1 MKKHVLALAV
11 AAAIPTIAAAQNVSV
26 YGTLDHSIGSQNT
39 AGGVTTT
46 SNFNSIVSTSVIG
59 FRGSEDLGGGL
70 KANFQIEGAINTKNG
85 EFGKDADAD
94 GDGAVGGG
102 NDASFAPPLFSRE
115 AWVGISGGFGELR
128 FGVTDV
134 TRAQGVDATIAT
146 FGNLNDFV
154 QDLGADTQNTIRYI
168 SPVVSGFQF
177 EAGYANSATTAAKG
191 STDVTSASLA
201 YVNGPLTVLVGHT
214 IADLTATTKDTQTAV
229 GVNYDM
235 GVARLGVAMNRIDSD
250 TAASDNKESIVSVV
264 VPLGGGL
271 DATAS
276 YNKRDRLNGDDGKI
290 VTAGF
295 IKALSKRTGLYA
307 AYQNNNNTTTADVT
321 NFYVG
326 LRHSF

>member
-85 EFGKDADAD
+85 EFGKDAD
-94 GDGAVGGG
+94 G
-102 NDASFAPPLFSRE
+102 NDTSFAPPLFSRE
-115 AWVGISGGFGELR
+115 AWVGLSGGFGELR

-146 FGNLNDFV
+146 LGNLNDFL
-154 QDLGADTQNTIRYI
+154 QDLGSDTQNTIRYI

-191 STDVTSASLA
+191 ATDVTSASLA

-235 GVARLGVAMNRIDSD
+235 GVARLGIAMNRIDSD
-250 TAASDNKESIVSVV
+250 TAASDNKESIVSVL

-290 VTAGF
+290 VTAGL
-295 IKALSKRTGLYA
+295 IKTLSKRTGLYA
-307 AYQNNNNTTTADVT
+307 AYQNNNNTTSADVT

>member
-26 YGTLDHSIGSQNT
+26 YGHLDHSIGSQNT

-46 SNFNSIVSTSVIG
+46 SNFNSIVGTSVIG

-70 KANFQIEGAINTKNG
+70 KANFQLEGSINTKSG
-85 EFGKDADAD
+85 EVGKDADTRT
-94 GDGAVGGG
+94 
-102 NDASFAPPLFSRE
+102 DASFAPPLFNRE

-146 FGNLNDFV
+146 LGNLNDFV
-154 QDLGADTQNTIRYI
+154 QDLGSDTQNTIRYI
-168 SPVVSGFQF
+168 SPVASGFQF

-295 IKALSKRTGLYA
+295 IKTLSKRTGLYA

>member
-46 SNFNSIVSTSVIG
+46 SSFNSIVSTSVIG
-59 FRGSEDLGGGL
+59 FRGSEDLGDGL
-70 KANFQIEGAINTKNG
+70 KAIFQIEGAINTKSG
-85 EFGKDADAD
+85 EVGKDAN
-94 GDGAVGGG
+94 G
-102 NDASFAPPLFSRE
+102 NDASFAPPLFNRE

-146 FGNLNDFV
+146 LGNLNDFV
-154 QDLGADTQNTIRYI
+154 QDLGSDTQNTIRYI
-168 SPVVSGFQF
+168 SPVLSGFQF

-229 GVNYDM
+229 GVSYDM

-250 TAASDNKESIVSVV
+250 TAASDNKESILSVV

-290 VTAGF
+290 VTAGV

>member
-11 AAAIPTIAAAQNVSV
+11 AAAIPAIAAAQNVSV

-70 KANFQIEGAINTKNG
+70 KANFQLEGALNTKNG
-85 EFGKDADAD
+85 EFGKDNN
-94 GDGAVGGG
+94 VGTVA
-102 NDASFAPPLFSRE
+102 NDTSFAPALFSRE
-115 AWVGISGGFGELR
+115 AWVGVSGGFGELR

-146 FGNLNDFV
+146 LGNLNDFL
-154 QDLGADTQNTIRYI
+154 QDLGSDTQNTIRYI

-191 STDVTSASLA
+191 ATDVTSGSLA

-229 GVNYDM
+229 GVSYDM
-235 GVARLGVAMNRIDSD
+235 GVARLGIAMNRIDSD

-295 IKALSKRTGLYA
+295 TKTLSKRTGLYA

>member
-85 EFGKDADAD
+85 EVGKDAD
-94 GDGAVGGG
+94 G
-102 NDASFAPPLFSRE
+102 NDTSFAPPLFSRE
-115 AWVGISGGFGELR
+115 AWVGLSGGFGELR

-146 FGNLNDFV
+146 LGNLNDFL
-154 QDLGADTQNTIRYI
+154 QDLGSDTQNTIRYI

-191 STDVTSASLA
+191 ATDVTSASLA

-214 IADLTATTKDTQTAV
+214 IVDLTATTKDTQTAV

-235 GVARLGVAMNRIDSD
+235 GVARLGIAMNRIDSD
-250 TAASDNKESIVSVV
+250 TAASDNKESIVSVL

-290 VTAGF
+290 VTAGL
-295 IKALSKRTGLYA
+295 IKTLSKRTGLYA
-307 AYQNNNNTTTADVT
+307 AYQNNNNTTSADVT

>member
-46 SNFNSIVSTSVIG
+46 SNFNSITATSVIG

-85 EFGKDADAD
+85 EVGKDADSS
-94 GDGAVGGG
+94 
-102 NDASFAPPLFSRE
+102 NDTSFAPPLFSRE
-115 AWVGISGGFGELR
+115 AWVGLSGGFGELR

-146 FGNLNDFV
+146 LGNLNDFL
-154 QDLGADTQNTIRYI
+154 QDLGSDTQNTIRYI
-168 SPVVSGFQF
+168 SPVVNGFQF

-191 STDVTSASLA
+191 ATDVTSGSLA

-235 GVARLGVAMNRIDSD
+235 GVARLGIAMNRIDSD
-250 TAASDNKESIVSVV
+250 TAASDNKESIVSVL

-276 YNKRDRLNGDDGKI
+276 YNKRDRLSGDDGKI
-290 VTAGF
+290 VTAGL
-295 IKALSKRTGLYA
+295 IKTLSKRTGLYA
-307 AYQNNNNTTTADVT
+307 AYQNNNNTTSADVT

>member
-85 EFGKDADAD
+85 EVGKDAD
-94 GDGAVGGG
+94 G
-102 NDASFAPPLFSRE
+102 NDTSFAPPLFSRE
-115 AWVGISGGFGELR
+115 AWVGLSGGFGELR

-146 FGNLNDFV
+146 LGNLNDFL
-154 QDLGADTQNTIRYI
+154 QDLGSDTQNTIRYI

-191 STDVTSASLA
+191 ATDVTSASLA

-235 GVARLGVAMNRIDSD
+235 GVARLGIAMNRIDSD
-250 TAASDNKESIVSVV
+250 NAASDNKESIVSVL

-290 VTAGF
+290 VTAGL
-295 IKALSKRTGLYA
+295 IKTLSKRTGLYA
-307 AYQNNNNTTTADVT
+307 AYQNNNNTTSADVT